1 MLTLE
6 PRTITALEDKG
17 QEGVELFRLALS
29 ERGVNASG
37 MLSSSA
43 RFELQPTAL
52 VWYAIGYVEY
62 VDNGRQPGGL
72 PPITRIEQW
81 ILDKGIAFEGSLRS
95 FAWAIAKTIAA
106 NGTRAYQQGGL
117 FLLASVFTQ
126 EYINEITAIIKDDI
140 QQQILTQIKRGFKI
154 PV

>member
-1 MLTLE
+1 MQLE
-6 PRTITALEDKG
+6 PRTITALEEKG

-62 VDNGRQPGGL
+62 VDNGRAAGGL

-81 ILDKGIAFEGSLRS
+81 ILDKGISFEGSLRS

-126 EYINEITAIIKDDI
+126 EYIDEITAIIKDDI